1 MTEGVKIQ
9 GTPPRGGSRG
19 PSGACGGGLGAGV
32 MGGGIAQLA
41 ADKGIPIRMK
51 DLTPQALLAGI
62 QQATRIFQSSVKKKR
77 ISKRE
82 YIQKLNHIAPV
93 LDYSGFKNADVVIE
107 AIVENMGVK
116 KKVFQEL
123 EDQIKD
129 TCIVASNTSSLSVSE
144 MQTAFKNPARFVG
157 MHFFNP
163 VNRMP
168 LVEVIRGK
176 NSSDEAVTTIFQL
189 SKQMGKTP
197 IVVKDSPGFLVNRIL
212 GPYMG
217 EASFLV
223 QDGVPIPDLDHAL
236 GQFGMPMGP
245 IELLDEVGVDVGD
258 KVGHIF
264 HEAFGERMKP
274 ADLASKVI
282 AAGRLGKKNGKG
294 FYVYENGGRQKTF
307 SPEIYGILGVT
318 PQSGRI
324 SEQEMVE
331 RCVYAM
337 VNEAAMCLDEQIVSG
352 PAEVDLG
359 MIMGTGFPP
368 FRGGLLKY
376 ADTVGASVIV
386 DKLRVFE
393 KRYGMRFAPSLA
405 LLKISSSGRKFY
417 Q

>member
-1 MTEGVKIQ
+1 MT
-9 GTPPRGGSRG
+9 
-19 PSGACGGGLGAGV
+19 
-32 MGGGIAQLA
+32 
-41 ADKGIPIRMK
+41 
-51 DLTPQALLAGI
+51 
-62 QQATRIFQSSVKKKR
+62 
-77 ISKRE
+77 
-82 YIQKLNHIAPV
+82 
-93 LDYSGFKNADVVIE
+93 DYSGFQNADVVVE
-107 AIVENMGVK
+107 AIVENMSVK

-123 EDQIKD
+123 EGQIKN

-144 MQTAFKNPARFVG
+144 MQTAFKNPERFVG

-176 NSSDEAVTTIFQL
+176 ESSDEAVTTIFQL
-189 SKQMGKTP
+189 SKQLGKTP

-223 QDGVPIPDLDHAL
+223 QDGVPIQELDRAL
-236 GQFGMPMGP
+236 SEFGMPMGP

-307 SPEIYGILGVT
+307 DPEIYTILGVR
-318 PQSGRI
+318 PESGKI
-324 SEQEMVE
+324 SDQEMVE
-331 RCVYAM
+331 RCIFSM
-337 VNEAAMCLDEQIVSG
+337 INEAAMCLDEKVVLTPS
-352 PAEVDLG
+352 EVDLG

-376 ADTVGASVIV
+376 ADTVGAPTIV
-386 DKLRVFE
+386 DKLREYE
-393 KRYGMRFAPSLA
+393 KKYGMRFTPSEA
-405 LLKISSSGRKFY
+405 LLKHASSGKKFY
-417 Q
+417 S